1 MLNTPF
7 DVVKTRIQN
16 QPKGSVLKYNWTLP
30 GVAIVY
36 REEGYVNTHST
47 NQLSW
52 EISPLELLTLLLYHP
67 TLVSVRCTKALCQR
81 F

>member
-16 QPKGSVLKYNWTLP
+16 QAKGSVLKYNWTLP
-30 GVAIVY
+30 GVAMVY
-36 REEGYVNTHST
+36 REEGYVNTLNT
-47 NQLSW
+47 DQLSW
-52 EISPLELLTLLLYHP
+52 QIPPLQLLTALLCHH
-67 TLVSVRCTKALCQR
+67 LVSVLCIRVLCQR